1 MYTIMIVE
9 DDKTIAQALHF
20 YLQKWNFSVYL
31 TTDFKNVIED
41 FVQNQPNLV
50 ILDLNLPFYNGFY
63 WCSEIRKLSKI
74 PLIFISSANDNMNS
88 VMAMNMGADD
98 FINKPFDLNMFV
110 SKVNALLRR
119 TYEFSSQTDLIKVKN
134 ITLNQLN
141 FTLIYNN
148 KHIILTKNEFMILQI
163 LMSNHERIVK
173 REEIMEH
180 LWDSESF
187 IDDNTL
193 TVNINRLRTKL
204 ESEEITDFIHT
215 TKGIGYSV

>member
-1 MYTIMIVE
+1 MIVE
-9 DDKTIAQALHF
+9 DDKTIAQALQF
-20 YLQKWNFSVYL
+20 YLQKWNFSVCL
-31 TTDFKNVIED
+31 TTNFKNVIED
-41 FVQNQPNLV
+41 FVQFQPSLV
-50 ILDLNLPFYNGFY
+50 ILDLNLPFFNGFY

-74 PLIFISSANDNMNS
+74 PLIFISSATDNMNS

-148 KHIILTKNEFMILQI
+148 KQIFLTKNEFMILQI

-215 TKGIGYSV
+215 TKGIGYSI